1 MSSNGSGG
9 PAQHGQRRQLKVGR
23 ACGAARRSGEPH
35 QLQGPTPGIR
45 AFPAGGARQPLARAP
60 LYSGW
65 PSCQSRRH
73 VGPCSVRPY
82 AGHGP
87 GERRGRVA
95 LMVVL
100 DGASLTI
107 DSLAEVAEGRAQVT
121 LAPAARDRMAAAR
134 AIVEDALRSEAAVYG
149 LTTALAER
157 KTVVLDAGA
166 RRGFSQFLIKGHL
179 IAQGPPVP
187 SAVVR
192 AAMVC
197 LVNGFAKGAAGVRPE
212 LAEMLVQALNRDLV
226 PAVRSLGSVGQ
237 ADLGPLADLAEGL
250 LRETGFVLADNE
262 GLALINNNAFST
274 GSAALADLAAEQLLG
289 EADVAAALDLE
300 AFGAN
305 LSILHPVVAEVRPY
319 PGTVATIHRL
329 RALLAGSSLL
339 EPGNARNLQD
349 PLTFR
354 SVPQILGAARD
365 AFGYVRSTIE
375 TELNSAQGNPAVV
388 LAERR
393 IVSVGNL
400 DVVPV
405 AAALDFARI
414 ALAPVVT
421 AAAERTVKLLQ
432 SPLSGLPAGLAAE
445 ADTGEEALA
454 EFGGASQAI
463 AAEARMLAH
472 PVSFEVVSSAK
483 AEGIEDRTTM
493 APLAARR
500 LADMAD
506 LAARVVS
513 LELLVAAQAIDL
525 RRPSRLG
532 EGTGRAL
539 RLVREL
545 ADFTAHGQAPPAE
558 LEPLVDAVRTGRF
571 ARAALPGQ

>member
-1 MSSNGSGG
+1 M
-9 PAQHGQRRQLKVGR
+9 V
-23 ACGAARRSGEPH
+23 
-35 QLQGPTPGIR
+35 
-45 AFPAGGARQPLARAP
+45 
-60 LYSGW
+60 
-65 PSCQSRRH
+65 
-73 VGPCSVRPY
+73 
-82 AGHGP
+82 
-87 GERRGRVA
+87 
-95 LMVVL
+95 VVL

-107 DSLAEVAEGRAQVT
+107 DSLAAVAEGRDEVV
-121 LAPAARDRMAAAR
+121 LAPTARDRMAAAR
-134 AIVEDALRSEAAVYG
+134 EVVEEALRSGAIVYG

-157 KTVVLDAGA
+157 KSVALDVGA
-166 RRGFSQFLIKGHL
+166 RRGLSRFLIRGHL
-179 IAQGPPVP
+179 IAQGPLAPAP
-187 SAVVR
+187 VVR

-212 LAEMLVQALNRDLV
+212 LAEMLVHALNRGLV

-237 ADLGPLADLAEGL
+237 ADLGPLADLADAL
-250 LRETGFVLADNE
+250 VRETSFVLADNE

-274 GSAALADLAAEQLLG
+274 GWAALAEFAAERLLG

-300 AFGAN
+300 AFAAN
-305 LSILHPVVAEVRPY
+305 LSILHRVVTEVRPH
-319 PGTVATIHRL
+319 PGTAATIRRL
-329 RALLAGSSLL
+329 RALLAGSSLF

-354 SVPQILGAARD
+354 SIPQILGAARD
-365 AFGYVRSTIE
+365 ALGYVRTTIE

-400 DVVPV
+400 DIVPV
-405 AAALDFARI
+405 AAAVDFARI
-414 ALAPVVT
+414 ALATVVT
-421 AAAERTVKLLQ
+421 CAAERTVKLLQ

-454 EFGGASQAI
+454 EFAGAAQAI

-472 PVSFEVVSSAK
+472 PVSFEVVSSSK

-493 APLAARR
+493 APLSARR
-500 LADMAD
+500 LAEMAD
-506 LAARVVS
+506 LAARVVA

-525 RRPSRLG
+525 RQPPSLG

-545 ADFTAHGQAPPAE
+545 AGFTARGQAPPAE
-558 LEPLVDAVRTGRF
+558 LEPLVDAVRAGRF
-571 ARAALPGQ
+571 AWAALPGE

>member
-1 MSSNGSGG
+1 
-9 PAQHGQRRQLKVGR
+9 
-23 ACGAARRSGEPH
+23 
-35 QLQGPTPGIR
+35 
-45 AFPAGGARQPLARAP
+45 
-60 LYSGW
+60 
-65 PSCQSRRH
+65 
-73 VGPCSVRPY
+73 
-82 AGHGP
+82 
-87 GERRGRVA
+87 
-95 LMVVL
+95 MVVL

-107 DSLAEVAEGRAQVT
+107 DSLAAVAEGSDEVAID
-121 LAPAARDRMAAAR
+121 PAARDRMAAAR
-134 AIVEDALRSEAAVYG
+134 EVVEEALRSGAIVYG

-157 KTVVLDAGA
+157 KSVALDART
-166 RRGFSQFLIKGHL
+166 RRGFSRFLIRGHL
-179 IAQGPPVP
+179 IAQGEPAPPP
-187 SAVVR
+187 VVR

-212 LAEMLVQALNRDLV
+212 LAEMLVHALNRGLV

-237 ADLGPLADLAEGL
+237 ADLGPLADLADGL
-250 LRETGFVLADNE
+250 VRETGFVLADNE

-274 GSAALADLAAEQLLG
+274 AWAAVAELAAEQLLG
-289 EADVAAALDLE
+289 EAEVAAALDLE
-300 AFGAN
+300 AFAAN
-305 LSILHPVVAEVRPY
+305 LSILHPVVTEVRPH
-319 PGTVATIHRL
+319 PGTVAAIRRL

-354 SVPQILGAARD
+354 SIPQILGAAGD
-365 AFGYVRSTIE
+365 ALGYARTTIE

-400 DVVPV
+400 DIVPV

-414 ALAPVVT
+414 ALATVVT
-421 AAAERTVKLLQ
+421 CAAERAVKLLQ

-445 ADTGEEALA
+445 ADTGEDALA
-454 EFGGASQAI
+454 EFAGAAQAI
-463 AAEARMLAH
+463 AAEARTLAH
-472 PVSFEVVSSAK
+472 PVSFEVVSSSK

-493 APLAARR
+493 APLSARR
-500 LADMAD
+500 LAEMAD

-525 RRPSRLG
+525 RQPASLG

-545 ADFTAHGQAPPAE
+545 ADFTTRGDAPPAD
-558 LEPLVDAVRTGRF
+558 LEPLVDAVRSGRF
-571 ARAALPGQ
+571 AQAALPGE

>member
-1 MSSNGSGG
+1 
-9 PAQHGQRRQLKVGR
+9 
-23 ACGAARRSGEPH
+23 
-35 QLQGPTPGIR
+35 
-45 AFPAGGARQPLARAP
+45 
-60 LYSGW
+60 
-65 PSCQSRRH
+65 
-73 VGPCSVRPY
+73 
-82 AGHGP
+82 
-87 GERRGRVA
+87 
-95 LMVVL
+95 MVVL

-107 DSLAEVAEGRAQVT
+107 DALAAVAEGRDEVV
-121 LAPAARDRMAAAR
+121 LAPAARERVAAAR
-134 AIVEDALRSEAAVYG
+134 AVVEEALRSDAVVYG

-157 KTVVLDAGA
+157 KSVVLDAGA
-166 RRGFSQFLIKGHL
+166 RRGFSRFLIKGHL
-179 IAQGPPVP
+179 IAQGPPAP
-187 SAVVR
+187 PAVVR

-197 LVNGFAKGAAGVRPE
+197 LVNGFSKGAAGVRPE
-212 LAEMLVQALNRDLV
+212 LAEMLVHALNRGIV
-226 PAVRSLGSVGQ
+226 PTVRSLGSVGQ

-250 LRETGFVLADNE
+250 VRETGFVLADNE

-274 GSAALADLAAEQLLG
+274 GWAALAELAAEQLLG
-289 EADVAAALDLE
+289 EADIAAALDLE
-300 AFGAN
+300 AFAAN

-319 PGTVATIHRL
+319 PGTVATISRL
-329 RALLAGSSLL
+329 RALLAGSSLF

-365 AFGYVRSTIE
+365 ALGYVRNTIE

-414 ALAPVVT
+414 ALASVVT

-454 EFGGASQAI
+454 EFAGASQAI

-472 PVSFEVVSSAK
+472 PVSFEVVSSGK

-493 APLAARR
+493 APLSARR
-500 LADMAD
+500 LAEMAD
-506 LAARVVS
+506 LAARVIA
-513 LELLVAAQAIDL
+513 LELLVAAQAVDL

-545 ADFTAHGQAPPAE
+545 ADFTARGQAPPAE
-558 LEPLVDAVRTGRF
+558 LEPLVDAVRAGRF

>member
-1 MSSNGSGG
+1 
-9 PAQHGQRRQLKVGR
+9 
-23 ACGAARRSGEPH
+23 
-35 QLQGPTPGIR
+35 
-45 AFPAGGARQPLARAP
+45 
-60 LYSGW
+60 
-65 PSCQSRRH
+65 
-73 VGPCSVRPY
+73 
-82 AGHGP
+82 
-87 GERRGRVA
+87 
-95 LMVVL
+95 MVVL

-107 DSLAEVAEGRAQVT
+107 DSLAAVAEGRDQVV

-134 AIVEDALRSEAAVYG
+134 EVVEEALRLDVTVYG

-157 KTVVLDAGA
+157 KSVVLDAAA
-166 RRGFSQFLIKGHL
+166 RRGLSRFLIRGHL
-179 IAQGPPVP
+179 IAQGPPAP
-187 SAVVR
+187 PPVVR

-212 LAEMLVQALNRDLV
+212 LAEMLVHALNSGLV
-226 PAVRSLGSVGQ
+226 PAVRSLGSVGL
-237 ADLGPLADLAEGL
+237 ADLGPMADLAEGL
-250 LRETGFVLADNE
+250 VRETGFVLKDNE
-262 GLALINNNAFST
+262 GLALVNNNAFST
-274 GSAALADLAAEQLLG
+274 GWAALAVLAAGRLLG
-289 EADVAAALDLE
+289 EAEVAAALDLE
-300 AFGAN
+300 AFAAN
-305 LSILHPVVAEVRPY
+305 LSPLHPVVAEVRPY
-319 PGTVATIHRL
+319 PGLAATIGRL
-329 RALLAGSSLL
+329 RALLAGSWLF

-354 SVPQILGAARD
+354 GIPQILGAAGD
-365 AFGYVRSTIE
+365 ALAYVRTTIE

-400 DVVPV
+400 EVVPV

-421 AAAERTVKLLQ
+421 SAAERTVKLLQ

-445 ADTGEEALA
+445 PDTGEDALA
-454 EFGGASQAI
+454 EFAGAAQAI
-463 AAEARMLAH
+463 AAEARTLAH
-472 PVSFEVVSSAK
+472 PVSCELVSSSK

-493 APLAARR
+493 APLSARR
-500 LADMAD
+500 LAEMAD
-506 LAARVVS
+506 LAARVIS

-545 ADFTAHGQAPPAE
+545 VGFTARGQAPPAE
-558 LEPLVDAVRTGRF
+558 LEPLVDAVRAGRF
-571 ARAALPGQ
+571 ARAAGPGQ

>member
-1 MSSNGSGG
+1 
-9 PAQHGQRRQLKVGR
+9 
-23 ACGAARRSGEPH
+23 
-35 QLQGPTPGIR
+35 
-45 AFPAGGARQPLARAP
+45 
-60 LYSGW
+60 
-65 PSCQSRRH
+65 
-73 VGPCSVRPY
+73 
-82 AGHGP
+82 
-87 GERRGRVA
+87 
-95 LMVVL
+95 MVVL
-100 DGASLTI
+100 DGASLKI
-107 DSLAEVAEGRAQVT
+107 DSLAAVAEGSDEVA

-134 AIVEDALRSEAAVYG
+134 EVVEEALRSGAVVYG

-157 KTVVLDAGA
+157 KSVMLDAGA
-166 RRGFSQFLIKGHL
+166 RQGFSRFLIKGHL
-179 IAQGPPVP
+179 IAQGPLTPAP
-187 SAVVR
+187 VVR

-212 LAEMLVQALNRDLV
+212 LAEMLVDALNRGLV

-237 ADLGPLADLAEGL
+237 ADLGPLADLADGL
-250 LRETGFVLADNE
+250 VRETGFVLADNE

-274 GSAALADLAAEQLLG
+274 GWAALAELAAERLLG

-300 AFGAN
+300 AFAAN
-305 LSILHPVVAEVRPY
+305 LSILHRVVTEVRPH
-319 PGTVATIHRL
+319 PGTVATIRRL
-329 RALLAGSSLL
+329 RVLLAGSSLF
-339 EPGNARNLQD
+339 EPGNARSLQD

-354 SVPQILGAARD
+354 SIPQILGAARD
-365 AFGYVRSTIE
+365 ALVYARNTIE

-400 DVVPV
+400 DIVPV

-414 ALAPVVT
+414 ALATVVT
-421 AAAERTVKLLQ
+421 CAAERTVKLLQ

-454 EFGGASQAI
+454 EFAGAAQAI
-463 AAEARMLAH
+463 AAEARTLAH
-472 PVSFEVVSSAK
+472 PVSFEVVSTSK

-493 APLAARR
+493 APLSARR
-500 LADMAD
+500 LAEMAD

-525 RRPSRLG
+525 RQPPSLG

-539 RLVREL
+539 HLVREL
-545 ADFTAHGQAPPAE
+545 VGFTARGQAPPAE
-558 LEPLVDAVRTGRF
+558 LEPLVDAVRAGRF
-571 ARAALPGQ
+571 ARTAVPGE